1 MKISIILDEQRR
13 IENVKSKTSN
23 KKGRIE
29 KVDKMSNIIHPKL
42 DPDIVD
48 DFEEEDDDPIASLPF
63 KVSAVNTSL
72 LLLLMMMLML
82 LFLLL
87 LLLFIC

>member
-1 MKISIILDEQRR
+1 M
-13 IENVKSKTSN
+13 
-23 KKGRIE
+23 
-29 KVDKMSNIIHPKL
+29 

-63 KVSAVNTSL
+63 KVSAVNPSLLSL
-72 LLLLMMMLML
+72 LLLLL
-82 LFLLL
+82 LLSLLLLLLLL